1 MMLSS
6 AVSVV
11 IAVSQLYG
19 AAQAAHLSQRR
30 NLGSDTSQR
39 DVGTELFG
47 RTTTNCGTSGPASC
61 HNTTIQTN
69 LCCFEAPGVRLL
81 VQTQF
86 WDTNPSTG
94 PSNSWTIHGLWP
106 GNCDLT
112 YDTSCDPSRDY
123 TDITGLLNNA
133 GQQSLV
139 SYMNT
144 YWVPNSGTP
153 ESFWEHEWST
163 HGTCYSTLRPQCIT
177 GYTTGEEA
185 VIFFER
191 AVGLFQTLPTYT
203 WLANAVNMIT
213 IPQNHALNQIY
224 WYFNLKGSLIDGQFV
239 PISAPRAGSCP
250 STGIKYLPRTKRSP
264 SRP

>member
-1 MMLSS
+1 MSP
-6 AVSVV
+6 
-11 IAVSQLYG
+11 
-19 AAQAAHLSQRR
+19 
-30 NLGSDTSQR
+30 R
-39 DVGTELFG
+39 DVGTGLFG

-69 LCCFEAPGVRLL
+69 LCCFEAPGGLL

-94 PSNSWTIHGLWP
+94 PLNSWTIHGLWP
-106 GNCDLT
+106 GDCDLT

-123 TDITGLLNNA
+123 TDITGLLDNA

-139 SYMNT
+139 SYMDT

-163 HGTCYSTLRPQCIT
+163 HGTCYSTLQPSCIT

-191 AVGLFQTLPTYT
+191 AVALFQTLPTYT
-203 WLANAVNMIT
+203 WLANAGIT
-213 IPQNHALNQIY
+213 PSSTATFTLSSLTNALTTASGGYTPALYCDSSHVLYQIY

-250 STGIKYLPRTKRSP
+250 SSGIHYPPKS
-264 SRP
+264 